1 MSGAFFF
8 PDVWNITAMTKDK
21 TNAMRALEARN
32 IPYQVF
38 TFSPDV
44 HSAVGVAME
53 VGLPANQVYKT
64 LVALRSQEKPI
75 LIIIAGDRE
84 LDLKKVSRAIGE
96 KKVRMASHN
105 EAESLTGLQV
115 GGISALALLNRPF
128 DVFIDQPATNLT
140 HILVSAGKRGIFDKR
155 HGRAHHQG
163 HEVVKRRFLIWKSSQ
178 AKSSCC
184 RSGAN
189 RAAETVTSL

>member
-8 PDVWNITAMTKDK
+8 PDIWNIAAMTKDK

-38 TFSPDV
+38 TFPPDV

-64 LVALRSQEKPI
+64 LVVLRSQGKPM

-84 LDLKKVSRAIGE
+84 LDLKKVSREIGE

-105 EAESLTGLQV
+105 EAETLTGLQV

-128 DVFIDQPATNLT
+128 DVFIDQPATDLT
-140 HILVSAGKRGIFDKR
+140 HILVSAGKRGINLHVSVADLIQVTGAR
-155 HGRAHHQG
+155 IIRAT
-163 HEVVKRRFLIWKSSQ
+163 RL
-178 AKSSCC
+178 
-184 RSGAN
+184 SGAD
-189 RAAETVTSL
+189 S